1 MSTVPNFL
9 ECLEVAPSEDL
20 DPARRLYQ
28 AHIKAD
34 ADLNDTRAEILRFI
48 EHQKNSKGAW
58 VPAFSPDMIDEAATL
73 GGRIEAG
80 WDKLKS
86 IGHDIETFLG
96 IAEGKPSIIEIVK
109 KRSEGRRAINQAHLA
124 ARAAREAATNRNPNL
139 LWKNSPQ
146 IPKSWKPRNVYATR
160 DPNLSRSLHGSIKN

>member
-1 MSTVPNFL
+1 MSAVPNFL
-9 ECLEVAPSEDL
+9 EYWEVAPSEDL

-73 GGRIEAG
+73 GGMIEAG
-80 WDKLKS
+80 RDKLKS
-86 IGHDIETFLG
+86 IGRDIETFLG

-124 ARAAREAATNRNPNL
+124 ARAAREAATNRN
-139 LWKNSPQ
+139 
-146 IPKSWKPRNVYATR
+146 
-160 DPNLSRSLHGSIKN
+160 